1 MPDTA
6 DMEVGDILVTS
17 GLGQRFPAGYPVGVI
32 SSIVRDPGQPFAQVT
47 VLPMAQPDKSRNLL
61 LVF

>member
-6 DMEVGDILVTS
+6 DIEVGDVLVTS
-17 GLGQRFPAGYPVGVI
+17 GLGQHFPAGYPVGVI
-32 SSIVRDPGQPFAQVT
+32 SSIVHDGGQPFAIVT
-47 VLPMAQPDKSRNLL
+47 VLPTARLDKSRNLL